1 VAWSREFDEP
11 IPLPDGR
18 SLRNL
23 RDAGDYILR
32 LPATEKGL
40 FEWDLAAEV
49 LIMAAE
55 GRGSMLQA
63 KFGMRH
69 ALNIGKPRLLQRK

>member
-1 VAWSREFDEP
+1 MAWSREFDEP

-18 SLRNL
+18 SLHNL

-40 FEWDLAAEV
+40 FEWELAAEV

-63 KFGMRH
+63 RRGMLH
-69 ALNIGKPRLLQRK
+69 ALNTGRSRLVQRK

>member
-1 VAWSREFDEP
+1 MAWTREFDEP
-11 IPLPDGR
+11 IRLPDGR
-18 SLRNL
+18 SLCNL

-40 FEWDLAAEV
+40 FEWELAAEV

-55 GRGSMLQA
+55 GRGPMLQA
-63 KFGMRH
+63 KCGVLR